1 LATLHERWCEWTGTL
16 VEPQQSLSAL
26 LRTSTVGVAICDRQM
41 RFRAV
46 NDTLASMNG
55 LPARAHIGKTIHQ
68 ILGSVGAKVEPAFE
82 HVFETGKPLSNFEL
96 TAHLPTRAGVGHWVE
111 NYYPIKNRSG
121 RVLQVG
127 AIIMEVTKR
136 KGVERALC
144 HLTKQMLR
152 AVGVLKLDK
161 SIGVQPYHRTNK
173 RAELLG
179 RHYELLENC
188 VAQLRII
195 SELLRPPLRLEA
207 AGYQQQVFQPE
218 LRQLAS
224 GENQLALH
232 SSPWIGDLDAER
244 LSRRERQVVR
254 FLAEGKSN
262 KEMAGILNI
271 SVRTVETYRARM
283 MLKLDLHSIA
293 ELTRYAIH
301 NNII

>member
-1 LATLHERWCEWTGTL
+1 LATSGERWSEWAGTL

-26 LRTSTVGVAICDRQM
+26 LRTSTVGVAICDRQL
-41 RFRAV
+41 RFQAV

-82 HVFETGKPLSNFEL
+82 HVFETGEPLSNFEL
-96 TAHLPTRAGVGHWVE
+96 TAHLPTRTGVGHWIE
-111 NYYPIKNRSG
+111 NYYPIKSRSG

-144 HLTKQMLR
+144 RLTKQMLR

-161 SIGVQPYHRTNK
+161 SGGQPYHRTNK

-195 SELLRPPLRLEA
+195 SELLRPPLRLVA
-207 AGYQQQVFQPE
+207 TGHHQQVFQPE

-224 GENQLALH
+224 GESLLALH
-232 SSPWIGDLDAER
+232 NSRWIGDLDAER

-262 KEMAGILNI
+262 KAMAGILNI
-271 SVRTVETYRARM
+271 SARTVETYRARM